1 MAKHYYIGTI
11 YERCGDYDY
20 NTHVMFQLVV
30 NQPDLL
36 DKSEIQT
43 ADRLAG
49 ERLEEIAS
57 TWYPDYDG
65 DSEDEIPMEKNDS
78 GYYEANGGEVWVNS
92 SSIYP
97 IQHDTYMD
105 LKMQHAIVDFTDETK
120 YR

>member
-11 YERCGDYDY
+11 HERNCDYDY
-20 NTHVMFQLVV
+20 STHIMFQLTVW
-30 NQPDLL
+30 QPDML
-36 DKSEIQT
+36 DKHETIT

-57 TWYPDYDG
+57 TWYDDYD
-65 DSEDEIPMEKNDS
+65 DETEDEIPLKKNDS
-78 GYYEANGGEVWVNS
+78 GWYEANGGEVWVRDGHM
-92 SSIYP
+92 YP